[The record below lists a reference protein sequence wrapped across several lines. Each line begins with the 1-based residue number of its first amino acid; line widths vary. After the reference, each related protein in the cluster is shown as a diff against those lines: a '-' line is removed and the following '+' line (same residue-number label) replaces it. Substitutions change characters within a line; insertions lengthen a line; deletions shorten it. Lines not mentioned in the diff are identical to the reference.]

1 MHRSWSQKAML
12 NIVKLKKLHT
22 DLIKRIEEQKKWI
35 IEIKLYEVDEKIY
48 LQMNNMQTK
57 KKSKKLMNK
66 NIESFMIKRN
76 IKKLSY
82 ELDLS

>member
-1 MHRSWSQKAML
+1 
-12 NIVKLKKLHT
+12 
-22 DLIKRIEEQKKWI
+22 
-35 IEIKLYEVDEKIY
+35 
-48 LQMNNMQTK
+48 MNNIQMK

-66 NIESFMIKRN
+66 SIESFMIKRN

>member
-1 MHRSWSQKAML
+1 ML

>member
-1 MHRSWSQKAML
+1 
-12 NIVKLKKLHT
+12 
-22 DLIKRIEEQKKWI
+22 
-35 IEIKLYEVDEKIY
+35 
-48 LQMNNMQTK
+48 MNNMQMK